1 MERQENVLERKCK
14 EEKVKYEIIKDLG
27 SGLNFRKK
35 GLKRLIQLIISSKLD
50 RIYITHKNRLLR
62 FGSELVISIARE
74 FGTEVIIM
82 EEEEKTFER
91 N

>member
-1 MERQENVLERKCK
+1 MLERKCK